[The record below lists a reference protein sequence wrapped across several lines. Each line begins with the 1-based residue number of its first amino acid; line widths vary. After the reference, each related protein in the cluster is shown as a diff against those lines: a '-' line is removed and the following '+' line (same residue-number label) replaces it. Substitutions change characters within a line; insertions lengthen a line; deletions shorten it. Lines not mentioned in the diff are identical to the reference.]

1 MEGERAH
8 ASGCTDDQHPVTR
21 LDAAPSNDQV
31 GEHGVTVE
39 KVLLSGG
46 NSSWDESRTGRGGG
60 DYRPLWS
67 SIGSTVSCD
76 VDRWKMFAGAGE
88 RLSCRMMSGRS

>member
-8 ASGCTDDQHPVTR
+8 ASGCTDDQHPVPR

-31 GEHGVTVE
+31 GEHGETVE

-46 NSSWDESRTGRGGG
+46 NSVVGRVENGSGGG
-60 DYRPLWS
+60 DYRPIWS

-76 VDRWKMFAGAGE
+76 VDRRKTFAGPGNVSAV
-88 RLSCRMMSGRS
+88 S